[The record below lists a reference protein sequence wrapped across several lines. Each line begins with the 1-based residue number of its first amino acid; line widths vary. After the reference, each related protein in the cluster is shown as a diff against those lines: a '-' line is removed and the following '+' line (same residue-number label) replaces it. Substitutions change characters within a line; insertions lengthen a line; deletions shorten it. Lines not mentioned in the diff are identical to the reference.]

1 MGVLDKQNY
10 MNLDNNIIEV
20 IENWNLSYT
29 VGNSLFH
36 ILNSKNDEFNDIE
49 ELKKASWFL
58 NKRINSLENLPSNKI
73 KLSDIEFK
81 CISLNKRKDRRE
93 WINSHLPKFNIKY
106 EFFDAITDNN
116 EYNVNFPKEYSK
128 GQMGCFLSHYKLL
141 KTHKSDKILGILEDD
156 VELCDDFLDRFKY
169 IEDNFNLEWDMFFLS
184 SYYHLN
190 EHKDRWNPSGDFEL
204 TDTKYIHRVYGAF
217 TTHAYLVNPKSID
230 KILKLIDENIA
241 DTYAIDHVYC
251 AKIES
256 KLNCYSFT
264 PGMANQRISYSDVD
278 GGKKDPNE
286 FKSIIGEHYY
296 VNNLKDFDYDKYFEK
311 YTLERDSKKIKQDI
325 VVEKSNFDYDSY
337 YKKIG
342 NKISTNIIKYDFK
355 NNYGLNYSIYNYDY
369 FTNLYHQKNNKV
381 IDEFK
386 EYTKLQE
393 LVSVL
398 DKSKT
403 IIDIGANCGLFSIP
417 SSLNGYQVYGFEPI
431 RMNLRLL
438 ELGKEENKCDKFKI
452 VHKAISNKTKKQKIY
467 IPYCS
472 DNTSFNKDVA
482 ISNMTYSKE
491 YVEENVNC
499 ITFDDW
505 VKTNKNLNIGFIK
518 IDVQGFEKEVL
529 EGMSNFLDNCND
541 VYIYIEW
548 DESLTS
554 GNGNSLNDLESILT
568 KNNFEL
574 KESLG
579 NDKLFY
585 KK

>member
-1 MGVLDKQNY
+1 
-10 MNLDNNIIEV
+10 MNLDKNILEV

-36 ILNSKNDEFNDIE
+36 ILNSKDEKFNSVE

-58 NKRINSLENLPSNKI
+58 NKRINSLENLSSNKI
-73 KLSDIEFK
+73 KLTDIDFK
-81 CISLNKRKDRRE
+81 CINLKTRNDRRKL
-93 WINSHLPKFNIKY
+93 INSHLPNFNLKY
-106 EFFDAITDNN
+106 EFFDAITDDN
-116 EYNVNFPKEYSK
+116 EYNVKFPKEYNK
-128 GQMGCFLSHYKLL
+128 GQIGCFLSHYKLL
-141 KTHKSDKILGILEDD
+141 KTHNSDKILGILEDD

-169 IEDNFNLEWDMFFLS
+169 IEDKFNLEWDIFFLS

-190 EHKDRWNPSGDFEL
+190 DHKDMWNHSGDFEL

-278 GGKKDPNE
+278 GGSKDPNV
-286 FKSIIGEHYY
+286 FKSIIGEHYF

-311 YTLERDSKKIKQDI
+311 YILERDSKKIKHNTVTEGSD
-325 VVEKSNFDYDSY
+325 FDYDSY

-342 NKISTNIIKYDFK
+342 DKISTGILKYDFK
-355 NNYGLNYSIYNYDY
+355 DEFGLNYSIYNYEY
-369 FTNLYHQKNNKV
+369 FTSLYNQKN
-381 IDEFK
+381 DEIINQFN

-393 LVSVL
+393 LISVL
-398 DKSKT
+398 DKSKV

-417 SSLNGYQVYGFEPI
+417 SSLNGYEVYGFEPI
-431 RMNLRLL
+431 RMNIKLL
-438 ELGKEENKCDKFKI
+438 ELGKEENKCNNFNI
-452 VHKAISNKTKKQKIY
+452 VNMGVSNKTKKETIY

-482 ISNMTYSKE
+482 LSNMSFSKN
-491 YVEENVNC
+491 YIEEIVNC
-499 ITFDDW
+499 TTFDDW
-505 VKTNKNLNIGFIK
+505 IKKNKNLNIGFIK

-529 EGMSNFLDNCND
+529 EGMTKFLKNCND
-541 VYIYIEW
+541 VYIYLEW
-548 DESLTS
+548 DKNLTES
-554 GNGNSLNDLESILT
+554 NGNSLDDMETILIEND
-568 KNNFEL
+568 FEVRETL
-574 KESLG
+574 Q

>member
-1 MGVLDKQNY
+1 
-10 MNLDNNIIEV
+10 MNLDKNIVEV

-36 ILNSKNDEFNDIE
+36 ILNSKNENFNSVE

-58 NKRINSLENLPSNKI
+58 NKKINSLEHIPSNKI
-73 KLSDIEFK
+73 KLNDINFK
-81 CISLNKRKDRRE
+81 CISLKNRNDRRE
-93 WINSHLPKFNIKY
+93 LINSHLPKFNIKY

-116 EYNVNFPKEYSK
+116 EYNVNFPAKYNK
-128 GQMGCFLSHYKLL
+128 GQIGCFLSHYKLL
-141 KTHKSDKILGILEDD
+141 KTHNSDNILGILEDD

-169 IEDNFNLEWDMFFLS
+169 IEDNFNLDWDMFFLS

-190 EHKDRWNPSGDFEL
+190 EHKDRWNHSGDFEL

-278 GGKKDPNE
+278 GSSKDPNV

-311 YTLERDSKKIKQDI
+311 YILERDSKKIKHNI
-325 VVEKSNFDYDSY
+325 VNENSSFDYDSY

-342 NKISTNIIKYDFK
+342 GKISTNILKYDFK
-355 NNYGLNYSIYNYDY
+355 DKFGLNYSIYNYDY
-369 FTNLYHQKNNKV
+369 FTKLYDQKNNKV
-381 IDEFK
+381 IDEHI
-386 EYTKLQE
+386 EYAKLQE
-393 LVSVL
+393 LISVL

-417 SSLNGYQVYGFEPI
+417 SSLKGYQVYGFEPI

-438 ELGKEENKCDKFKI
+438 ELGKEENKCDNFKI
-452 VHKAISNKTKKQKIY
+452 IPKAVSNKTKKQKIY

-482 ISNMTYSKE
+482 ISNMTFSKE
-491 YVEENVNC
+491 YIEETVNC
-499 ITFDDW
+499 TTFDNW
-505 VKTNKNLNIGFIK
+505 VETNKNLNIGFIK

-529 EGMSNFLDNCND
+529 EGMSNFLQNCRD
-541 VYIYIEW
+541 VYIYLEW

-568 KNNFEL
+568 KNNFEI